1 MKKIVLATSNSKKI
15 IEMENLLKNTG
26 IVVEKVSNDFNPDET
41 GSTFEENAYIKAYE
55 AAKITKLPSLADD
68 SGLVV
73 DALNG
78 EPGIFSS
85 RYESTDEKRINKILK
100 NLSNVPNVEKRTAR
114 FVCAMALVAP
124 NGEILFKNK
133 GICEGAIT
141 AEPCGNGGFGYDPI
155 FYIHENKKTMA
166 ELTLEEKNNIS
177 HRSKALKIMI
187 EWIKK
192 NL

>member
-55 AAKITKLPSLADD
+55 AAKITKMPSLADD

-100 NLSNVPNVEKRTAR
+100 NLSDVPSVEDRTAR
-114 FVCAMALVAP
+114 FVCAMVLVAP
-124 NGEILFKNK
+124 NGEIMFKHT
-133 GICEGAIT
+133 GVCEGSIT
-141 AEPCGNGGFGYDPI
+141 AISWGNGGFGYDPI
-155 FYIHENKKTMA
+155 FYIPENKKTMA

-187 EWIKK
+187 QWIKK